1 VCECSAGYH
10 TLGGNAI
17 TSTCTENVC
26 TCASGTGAINTA
38 CPTNGNVKCMS
49 CDTGFNLS
57 DEIPVV
63 GTTCIVQC
71 SVTCALTGPRNRVTV
86 THDTSS
92 GHSKHLCYKQGCGPM
107 DTIGC
112 SCACTCSGDGVVF
125 TPSHWGDHDGVA
137 ATRHTDSTGAVAENW
152 GAHTHY

>member
-1 VCECSAGYH
+1 
-10 TLGGNAI
+10 LGGNDI
-17 TSTCTENVC
+17 TNTCTENVC
-26 TCASGTGAINTA
+26 TCAIGTGAINTA

-49 CDTGFNLS
+49 CDNGFNLS

-86 THDTSS
+86 THDTTI

-137 ATRHTDSTGAVAENW
+137 TTRHTDSTGAVAENW